1 MKNKWYFND
10 VYNDTQGII
19 SAKSKLDMLYKLI
32 NLIIEED
39 KNSSIVD
46 DIIKYLKDDGDITI
60 IDLNVKEYE

>member
-39 KNSSIVD
+39 KDSSIVD

>member
-10 VYNDTQGII
+10 V
-19 SAKSKLDMLYKLI
+19 
-32 NLIIEED
+32 
-39 KNSSIVD
+39 SIVD